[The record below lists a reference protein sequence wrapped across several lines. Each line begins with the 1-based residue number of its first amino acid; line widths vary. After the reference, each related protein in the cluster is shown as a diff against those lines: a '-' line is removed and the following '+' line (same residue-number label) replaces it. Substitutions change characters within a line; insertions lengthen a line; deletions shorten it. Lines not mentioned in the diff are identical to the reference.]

1 MHERRIVRVAAAA
14 AYALIAVIALAC
26 GGSGDA
32 GGTAVRAAGP
42 PPAEATPPPEVSV
55 GVGWDTAPLIRDYGF
70 GVPYQLVG
78 FACAKGLP
86 PKATVLVK
94 VSGSAGARPSLGVEV
109 ANDGTVAVPIPLLR
123 PGEVVWEFQSITLKD
138 GSSFGMLPPGASA
151 TVGGADKPCQF

>member
-55 GVGWDTAPLIRDYGF
+55 GVGWDTAPLIRDYGSVF
-70 GVPYQLVG
+70 RTNSLD
-78 FACAKGLP
+78 
-86 PKATVLVK
+86 
-94 VSGSAGARPSLGVEV
+94 SHARRGY
-109 ANDGTVAVPIPLLR
+109 PLR
-123 PGEVVWEFQSITLKD
+123 RRCS
-138 GSSFGMLPPGASA
+138 
-151 TVGGADKPCQF
+151 